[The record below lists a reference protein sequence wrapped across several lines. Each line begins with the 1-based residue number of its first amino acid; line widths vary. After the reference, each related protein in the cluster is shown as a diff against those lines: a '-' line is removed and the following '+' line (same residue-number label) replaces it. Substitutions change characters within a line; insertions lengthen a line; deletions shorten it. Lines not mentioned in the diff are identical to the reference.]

1 MCVEGVVCMV
11 KCLGNKLTFSIR
23 EFKGAEDSENLINR
37 YRQNFIVCRDAEVPG
52 EKRKRSLHR

>member
-1 MCVEGVVCMV
+1 MV

-23 EFKGAEDSENLINR
+23 EFKASEDSENLINR